1 MRPRCYSGDLDLPA
15 RHRQGEAHELPVS
28 LLLLLVPEII
38 GKIGKMFFKVGVFL
52 RVVRDLQAGRVISS
66 CRHPGHVDLRAGQV
80 VVVLEDGELLGVPE
94 RHRAGHV
101 DAEGLVSLLEAAHR
115 EELER
120 VDVVAKVQ
128 PTLLSH
134 LQD

>member
-1 MRPRCYSGDLDLPA
+1 M
-15 RHRQGEAHELPVS
+15 
-28 LLLLLVPEII
+28 
-38 GKIGKMFFKVGVFL
+38 
-52 RVVRDLQAGRVISS
+52 RDLQAGRVISS

-101 DAEGLVSLLEAAHR
+101 DAEGLVALLEAAHC

>member
-1 MRPRCYSGDLDLPA
+1 MGDL
-15 RHRQGEAHELPVS
+15 EAGWIVS
-28 LLLLLVPEII
+28 
-38 GKIGKMFFKVGVFL
+38 
-52 RVVRDLQAGRVISS
+52 SS
-66 CRHPGHVDLRAGQV
+66 RHPGHINLGAAQV
-80 VVVLEDGELLGVPE
+80 VVILKDGELLGVPE